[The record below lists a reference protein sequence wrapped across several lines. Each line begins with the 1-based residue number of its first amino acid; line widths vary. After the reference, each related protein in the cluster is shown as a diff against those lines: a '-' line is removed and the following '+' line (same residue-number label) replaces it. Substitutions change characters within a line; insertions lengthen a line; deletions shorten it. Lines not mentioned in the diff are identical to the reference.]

1 MFKDRRCQFRAL
13 DLFFS
18 LAYSVALVSTGEYK
32 RAEQY
37 GRASMWVAVAG
48 ICVTFVIA
56 LVLLISAAAG
66 GF

>member
-1 MFKDRRCQFRAL
+1 MFDDRLCQFRTS
-13 DLFFS
+13 DLFS
-18 LAYSVALVSTGEYK
+18 STVYSIALISTGEYK

-56 LVLLISAAAG
+56 LVLLISSAAG